1 MPAPS
6 PAVIRLP
13 RNKFLAP
20 IVDALPGYREAL
32 EAAQSADDFLR
43 NMPAVAKVPAELA
56 AGPVSAQW
64 HAAEDERD
72 AAIATHEK
80 HRQRTL
86 SRKNAAI
93 SQSGSVLRGAVDVL
107 LRQLHV
113 NLRDLLAKAAPDAEA
128 LIAAGVGTASKA
140 IQFDRVAEWR
150 RLERDICADYDLLR
164 DSQDAIHQH
173 VAPARYWRSARPA
186 VDGEDCANLLHI
198 KNLPALW
205 ADWRQRG
212 RTNARV
218 NLDGSTT
225 RPEPWPKP
233 SGPEFLLWAFTSHA
247 ELWIPTTR
255 EFDAEFGQRNDTP
268 TAVADDAQLAARRAE
283 FDALNQLLIG
293 PHQANVQRQ
302 RHAAHQ

>member
-1 MPAPS
+1 MTAPS

-13 RNKFLAP
+13 RNKFLGP

-32 EAAQSADDFLR
+32 EGAQSADEFLQ
-43 NMPAVAKVPAELA
+43 NMPAVPKVPAELA
-56 AGPVSAQW
+56 AGPVSAEW
-64 HAAEDERD
+64 HTAEDERD

-86 SRKNAAI
+86 NRKNAAI
-93 SQSGSVLRGAVDVL
+93 GQTNSVLRGNVDL
-107 LRQLHV
+107 ILRQLHL
-113 NLRDLLAKAAPDAEA
+113 NLQELLAKAALDAQA
-128 LIAAGVGTASKA
+128 LIAAGVETASHA
-140 IQFDRVAEWR
+140 IQSDHVAEWQ
-150 RLERDICADYDLLR
+150 RLHQDICPDYELLR
-164 DSQDAIHQH
+164 DCQDAVHMH

-186 VDGEDCANLLHI
+186 VDGEDCASLLHI

-205 ADWRQRG
+205 PDWRQRG
-212 RTNARV
+212 RTSARINV
-218 NLDGSTT
+218 DGSTT

-255 EFDAEFGQRNDTP
+255 EFDAEFGPAKDQP
-268 TAVADDAQLAARRAE
+268 AVPDDAQLAARRAE
-283 FDALNQLLIG
+283 FDALDQLLIG

-302 RHAAHQ
+302 RQAAHH